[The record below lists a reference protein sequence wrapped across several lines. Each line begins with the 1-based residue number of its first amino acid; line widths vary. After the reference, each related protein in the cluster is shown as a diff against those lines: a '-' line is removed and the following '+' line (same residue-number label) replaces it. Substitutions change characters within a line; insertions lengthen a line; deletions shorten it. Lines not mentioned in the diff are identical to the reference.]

1 MNHDDRRA
9 TPRYPLRAF
18 AELGSSD
25 KEWAAHVLDISY
37 YGARIAL
44 LDEYNLCA
52 GDPVRLR
59 LEIPEMQ
66 VPEGMLPY
74 LHLQGTLVH
83 QQEHMLGIQYEP
95 VSETDEKL
103 LKQILTNLNQTHS
116 DSGHS

>member
-1 MNHDDRRA
+1 MNDDDRR
-9 TPRYPLRAF
+9 TYPRYPLRAF

-37 YGARIAL
+37 NGARIAL
-44 LDEYNLCA
+44 LDDYHLCA
-52 GDPVRLR
+52 GDSIDLR

-74 LHLQGTLVH
+74 LYLKGTLVH

-95 VSETDEKL
+95 ASAQDAEL
-103 LKQILTNLNQTHS
+103 LKTLLAHLNN
-116 DSGHS
+116 